1 MVHDFQYV
9 RINISADGYGI
20 LISLPAHM
28 RILMVTNLF
37 YPRLGGSE
45 QVVFESS
52 RRLALRGHEVHVLT
66 ERMQP
71 DWPLYEQI
79 ENIHVHRCPVRFGNS
94 VVRFGSGILNAA
106 RLFKRLVAKY
116 NFDVLHFH
124 LTLSAI
130 GVLLC
135 RESKSVSRIASFY
148 GPWDEEELVEKDVA
162 DTWRPHHIKALIFRF
177 LQRYVLQHSAH
188 TIILSDYSLSQVNT
202 LMKTKAHCV
211 KIPGGVDL
219 NRFHPAFDR
228 DEVKNR
234 LDLPR
239 QQPVLL
245 TVRRLV
251 PRMGVDVLIEAI
263 PALLVQ
269 IPELTLVV
277 GSDGPLRPT
286 LEKRVDTLG
295 IREHI
300 RFTGFISD
308 EDLPLYYQAADL
320 FVMPTK
326 ALEGFGL
333 PTIESMACGT
343 PVLGTA
349 IGSNTEIIGEFDPR
363 LLIPEATPE
372 AISKTVLSAFD
383 LCASDD
389 QLRTRCRHYVEER
402 FNWDHL
408 MDTLEETY
416 RSLQD

>member
-1 MVHDFQYV
+1 
-9 RINISADGYGI
+9 
-20 LISLPAHM
+20 M
-28 RILMVTNLF
+28 RILMITNLF

-71 DWPLYEQI
+71 EWPLYEQV
-79 ENIHVHRCPVRFGNS
+79 ESIHIHRCPVRFGNP
-94 VVRFGSGILNAA
+94 VVRFGSGVLQAA
-106 RLFKRLVAKY
+106 RLFKHLIAEY

-124 LTLSAI
+124 LTITAI

-135 RESKSVSRIASFY
+135 RESKRVNHIASFY
-148 GPWDEEELVEKDVA
+148 GPWDEEELVEKEVTDA
-162 DTWRPHHIKALIFRF
+162 WQPHHIKAAIFRF
-177 LQRYVLQHSAH
+177 LQRYVLQHSAR
-188 TIILSDYSLSQVNT
+188 TIILSDYSLTQVHH
-202 LMKTKAHCV
+202 LMETTESCV

-219 NRFHPAFDR
+219 NRFHPAPDR
-228 DEVKNR
+228 DEVKKR
-234 LDLPR
+234 LDLPCN
-239 QQPVLL
+239 QPVLL

-251 PRMGVDVLIEAI
+251 PRMGVDTLIEAM
-263 PALLVQ
+263 PHLLDRKPDL
-269 IPELTLVV
+269 ILVV
-277 GSDGPLRPT
+277 GSDGPLRLT
-286 LEKRVDTLG
+286 LESRMETLG
-295 IREHI
+295 IRDHI
-300 RFTGFISD
+300 RFTGFISY

-343 PVLGTA
+343 PTLGTD

-372 AISKTVLSAFD
+372 GISKTVLSAFD

-389 QLRTRCRHYVEER
+389 RIRTRCRQYVEER

-408 MDTLEETY
+408 IDTLEETY
-416 RSLQD
+416 RSLKD